1 MKNKI
6 IVMSILFA
14 ACELGGYGLLF
25 AQQQPPPAQQQPAQP
40 QQQPASGQQEVK
52 KELTAPAPVLEIK
65 RLEAEQ
71 PLYSIELRDVQLA
84 DLFRVIAHDYNL
96 NIVIDPELTGT
107 VTASFTSIPLE
118 EALQAIA
125 ELRDLTIERKGA
137 LIKVSPN
144 LITKTFVLKYIEAKK
159 VMEGSTAGQSEA
171 AGTGTA
177 TTSSPAAATVSSGTG
192 LYSLLSDKGKAFL
205 AQQQNAIT
213 IIDYPRHVASV
224 EEYLGVID
232 QKMQVKTFKLKYLKA
247 SEVMGQTS
255 TTTTAPASV
264 QTSLSAPSS
273 SQ

>member
-1 MKNKI
+1 MKTTI
-6 IVMSILFA
+6 TVSVLCATWYCLCGPGF
-14 ACELGGYGLLF
+14 LF
-25 AQQQPPPAQQQPAQP
+25 AQQQPPPAQQQPAQA
-40 QQQPASGQQEVK
+40 QQQPAGGQEEVK

-107 VTASFTSIPLE
+107 VTASFTSIALE

-159 VMEGSTAGQSEA
+159 VMEGSTAGTTAAAGA
-171 AGTGTA
+171 AGTT
-177 TTSSPAAATVSSGTG
+177 SSGTG

-213 IIDYPRHVASV
+213 VIDYPRHVASV